1 MAKSR
6 PWLTSPSF
14 TQSNAHVLPPV
25 FPFAHMPALLPS
37 RWRDVYLSCS
47 SRTGFQ
53 QRIRKHSLLKDPRLS
68 NHYYLKKVTVSL
80 QLYWGSY
87 TNRYTENSKL
97 LTFFF
102 DHHAWRN
109 AQKGGSAKY
118 RDKQGMLFGIN
129 SCSNAS
135 SYSEHVI
142 NFFWTVTL
150 PRNEDILY
158 ILSVELKMRYH
169 HNIVK

>member
-1 MAKSR
+1 MCMYCHQCFLL
-6 PWLTSPSF
+6 LTW
-14 TQSNAHVLPPV
+14 
-25 FPFAHMPALLPS
+25 PALMPYQ
-37 RWRDVYLSCS
+37 WRDVYLSRS
-47 SRTGFQ
+47 NRIGFQ

-80 QLYWGSY
+80 PLYWESY
-87 TNRYTENSKL
+87 TDRYTENSNL

-109 AQKGGSAKY
+109 AQKGGSTKY
-118 RDKQGMLFGIN
+118 NDEQGMVFGIN

-142 NFFWTVTL
+142 NFFSELW
-150 PRNEDILY
+150 LY
-158 ILSVELKMRYH
+158 QEMKISFIYLVW
-169 HNIVK
+169 N